1 MNMNNKTEDYDG
13 MLFENQEDY
22 RKSMYIVSDVASR
35 FSDLHWSVFE
45 IIVSNGV
52 SRQKDAVE
60 IAVKSLPFALKKYIS
75 PYSVWRAIDYLT
87 SMRIFF
93 VKQISTGLKPFNI
106 LILSDVGLM
115 LYINTF
121 KKKPA
126 ETEYEKLIREH
137 GSAEH
142 GYLIKAAED
151 VLKKVYKFERT
162 TTGRSEN
169 RVPLGDGRV
178 CIPDIIG
185 YSSEGVAYFEVECG
199 NHNIYDFCD
208 KCDKLMVIARHIY
221 FIVKNRSDA
230 KEKLYPQ
237 IEFWMKRSRSD
248 ILEFH
253 NKVYLT
259 SIKDFYNGKYTY
271 IFDPMLDKPVC
282 CFERKKSDA
291 NKTKVD

>member
-1 MNMNNKTEDYDG
+1 MNSKIENYDG
-13 MLFENQEDY
+13 MLYENRDDY
-22 RKSMYIVSDVASR
+22 RKSMYIVEDVASR
-35 FSDLHWSVFE
+35 FNELHWNVFE
-45 IIVSNGV
+45 IIVSNGI
-52 SRQKDAVE
+52 SRQKEAVAKAVE
-60 IAVKSLPFALKKYIS
+60 VLPFVMKKYVS
-75 PYSVWRAIDYLT
+75 PYSVWRAIDYLI

-115 LYINTF
+115 IYINTF

-126 ETEYEKLIREH
+126 ETEYETLIREH

-142 GYLIKAAED
+142 GYLIKATEE
-151 VLKKVYKFERT
+151 VLKKIYKFERT

-169 RVPLGDGRV
+169 RVLVGDGRV
-178 CIPDIIG
+178 CIPDIIAH
-185 YSSEGVAYFEVECG
+185 SSKGVAYFEVECG

-208 KCDKLMVIARHIY
+208 KCDKLMVIARNIY

-271 IFDPMLDKPVC
+271 IFDPMLDKQVC
-282 CFERKKSDA
+282 CFERKKSSA
-291 NKTKVD
+291 SQTKVN

>member
-1 MNMNNKTEDYDG
+1 MNSKIENYDG
-13 MLFENQEDY
+13 MLFENGDDY
-22 RKSMYIVSDVASR
+22 RKSMYIVEDVASR
-35 FSDLHWSVFE
+35 FNELHWNVFE
-45 IIVSNGV
+45 IIVSNGI
-52 SRQKDAVE
+52 SRQKEAVE
-60 IAVKSLPFALKKYIS
+60 KAAETLPFVMKKYVS
-75 PYSVWRAIDYLT
+75 TYSVWRAIDYLI

-115 LYINTF
+115 IYINTF

-126 ETEYEKLIREH
+126 ETEYETLKREH

-142 GYLIKAAED
+142 GYLIKATEE
-151 VLKKVYKFERT
+151 VLKKIYKFERT

-169 RVPLGDGRV
+169 RVLVGDGRV
-178 CIPDIIG
+178 CIPDIIAH
-185 YSSEGVAYFEVECG
+185 SSKGVAYFEVECG

-208 KCDKLMVIARHIY
+208 KCDKLMVIARNIY

-271 IFDPMLDKPVC
+271 IFDPMLDKPFC
-282 CFERKKSDA
+282 CFERKKSSA
-291 NKTKVD
+291 SQTKVD